1 MKRPT
6 KLSHKKMVNNITHCY
21 LDADPVQ
28 IKGGMA
34 WYAAAYDAAY
44 DIGNKYGIGV
54 YLVVAVIS
62 ALSPNNKWER
72 NVKNADALIGAFL
85 KGDGM
90 DSVKV

>member
-54 YLVVAVIS
+54 YLGWLLFLRCHQIT
-62 ALSPNNKWER
+62 NG
-72 NVKNADALIGAFL
+72 NATL
-85 KGDGM
+85 KM
-90 DSVKV
+90 PML